1 MPTGAA
7 GLTLVLGGT
16 RSGKSAFAEGIVAH
30 LPGPP
35 TYLAT
40 GSPVDDD
47 MAARI
52 AGHRARRGAGWAT
65 IEAGPDLAAALGAV
79 GDGPVLVDAL
89 GTWVAA
95 HWSARST
102 GSVARPAEGE
112 ASRELSGR
120 TDVSVCPFPVDIEG
134 LVAALVARSGPTV
147 VVSDE
152 VGLGVHPSTEAGR
165 HFRDALGLVNQAVA
179 AVADDVWL
187 VVAGRGLRLE
197 AP

>member
-1 MPTGAA
+1 MSTGAA
-7 GLTLVLGGT
+7 GLILVLGGT
-16 RSGKSAFAEGIVAH
+16 RSGKSAFAEGIVAR
-30 LPGPP
+30 LPGSP
-35 TYLAT
+35 TYVAT

-47 MAARI
+47 MADRI
-52 AGHRARRGAGWAT
+52 AGHRTRRGPGWTT
-65 IEAGPDLAAALGAV
+65 IEAGADLAPALGPA

-95 HWSARST
+95 HPDFL
-102 GSVARPAEGE
+102 V
-112 ASRELSGR
+112 
-120 TDVSVCPFPVDIEG
+120 DVDG

-152 VGLGVHPSTEAGR
+152 VGLGVHPSTDVGR
-165 HFRDALGLVNQAVA
+165 RFRDALGLVNQAVA

>member
-1 MPTGAA
+1 MSTGAA
-7 GLTLVLGGT
+7 GLILVLGGT
-16 RSGKSAFAEGIVAH
+16 RSGKSAFAEALVAR
-30 LPGPP
+30 LPGPS

-40 GSPVDDD
+40 GSPVDED

-52 AGHRARRGAGWAT
+52 AGHRSRRGPGWT
-65 IEAGPDLAAALGAV
+65 TVEAGADLAAALGAV
-79 GDGPVLVDAL
+79 GDGPVLVDSL

-95 HWSARST
+95 HGDAGPSPS
-102 GSVARPAEGE
+102 E
-112 ASRELSGR
+112 AAGASGPP
-120 TDVSVCPFPVDIEG
+120 VNPFAVDIDG
-134 LVAALVARSGPTV
+134 LAAALVARTGPTV

-152 VGLGVHPSTEAGR
+152 VGLGVHPSTEVGR

-179 AVADDVWL
+179 AVAGDVWL

>member
-16 RSGKSAFAEGIVAH
+16 RSGKSAFAEEIMAR

-35 TYLAT
+35 TYIAT
-40 GSPVDDD
+40 GSPDDDD

-52 AGHRARRGAGWAT
+52 AGHRARRGPDWAT
-65 IEAGPDLAAALGAV
+65 IEAGTALARALATTE
-79 GDGPVLVDAL
+79 DGPVLVDAL

-95 HWSARST
+95 HWHVDSSATGRAPSPPGAST
-102 GSVARPAEGE
+102 GASDPSGLPANPF
-112 ASRELSGR
+112 AV
-120 TDVSVCPFPVDIEG
+120 DVDG
-134 LVAALVARSGPTV
+134 LVAALVARTGPTV

-152 VGLGVHPSTEAGR
+152 VGLGVHPSTDVGR
-165 HFRDALGLVNQAVA
+165 HFRDTLGLVNQAVA
-179 AVADDVWL
+179 TVADDVWL